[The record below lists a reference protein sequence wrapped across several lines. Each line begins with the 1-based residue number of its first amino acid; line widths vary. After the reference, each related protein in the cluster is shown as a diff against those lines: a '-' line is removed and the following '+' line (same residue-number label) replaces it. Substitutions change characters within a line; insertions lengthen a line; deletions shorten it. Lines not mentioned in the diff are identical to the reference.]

1 LNHVFVGF
9 GFGPIQSGLF
19 AKEARASGAFSE
31 IVVAEVDAALVAA
44 VRGNGNRYAVN
55 VAWGDR
61 VEAVTVDGVTLLN
74 PNDAA
79 DAARLRSVLGRATE
93 IVTSLPSVAF
103 YAKGGDTSVA
113 RLIAG
118 GLQAGTGVP
127 AVVYTA
133 ENNNQAAELL
143 DRAVG
148 GVSDGGAG
156 LRPVQFLN
164 TVIGKMSQVVAEPG
178 EIARRGFAPV
188 APGFPR
194 AILVESFNRILV
206 ARVRLPGFEPGIRA
220 FEEKDDLLP
229 FEEAKLFGHN
239 AAHTMLGFLG
249 ALAGA
254 ARLSELRGRDDLLEL
269 VRRAFTDEAG
279 AALVARHARLG
290 DPLFTADGFRAYA
303 DDLLTRMTNPHLSDT
318 VARAIRDPLR
328 KLGRAD
334 RLFGAIRLC
343 LDAGIE
349 PACLSA
355 GAWAGLRVLAE
366 LPECPPAPAFA
377 ACRGGGVLD
386 GAEIGRLLDAVWGAG
401 GSAAEAARIVGA
413 LERSQASGK
422 HQSDYFR

>member
-1 LNHVFVGF
+1 MNHVFVGF

-44 VRGNGNRYAVN
+44 VRGNGDRYAVN
-55 VAWGDR
+55 VAWDDR

-79 DAARLRSVLGRATE
+79 DAAQLRSVLGRATE

-103 YAKGGDTSVA
+103 YAKGGETSAA

-148 GVSDGGAG
+148 EASGGGAG

-206 ARVRLPGFEPGIRA
+206 SRIRLPGFEPGIRA

-254 ARLSELRGRDDLLEL
+254 VRLSELRGRDDLMGL
-269 VRRAFTDEAG
+269 VRRAFMDEAG

-303 DDLLTRMTNPHLSDT
+303 DDLLARMTNPHLSDT

-366 LPECPPAPAFA
+366 RPECPPAPAFA
-377 ACRGGGVLD
+377 ACRCGRVLD
-386 GAEIGRLLDAVWGAG
+386 GAEIGRLLDAVWGEG

-413 LERSQASGK
+413 LERSQATAEK
-422 HQSDYFR
+422 YMY